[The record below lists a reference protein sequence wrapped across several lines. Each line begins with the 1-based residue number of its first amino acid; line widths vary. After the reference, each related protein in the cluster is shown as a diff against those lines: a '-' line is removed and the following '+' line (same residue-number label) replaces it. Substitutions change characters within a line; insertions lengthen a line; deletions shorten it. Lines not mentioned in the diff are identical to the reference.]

1 MLLSKKNSK
10 KLYSVQL
17 FRAEENK
24 MEEAIVLIASGDE
37 PLGEYL
43 YHQLIDIGGTISRA
57 ARVSELLNKVRGREA
72 DVLLL
77 DSGVEGIP
85 SYDLIPLIKRISSRL
100 PIIALTEDSSLEMSK
115 RVRLEGIFFLAMK
128 PIDPAEIRAAVGDAI
143 KMLSQQAQRR
153 NHKMAKVI
161 ELRPAAEIDLSKVR
175 EICREHAGKRGDLLI
190 VLQKVQGIFGYVP
203 KPTIEVVAQGLGVSA
218 SEIFGVLTFYN
229 RFHLTPR
236 GKHTV
241 RACRGTA
248 CHFKGSGEII
258 ESIRKHLGLE
268 KGDTTKDFLFS
279 LEEVA
284 CLGACGIAPVMTI
297 DEETFGNRTP
307 GLALEAIARYEAAE
321 KVAAE
326 APEEAAEEKKAA

>member
-1 MLLSKKNSK
+1 
-10 KLYSVQL
+10 V
-17 FRAEENK
+17 EEK
-24 MEEAIVLIASGDE
+24 MEEGNVLIVTTDE
-37 PLGEYL
+37 PFGEYL
-43 YHQLIDIGGTISRA
+43 YHQLNDPGWAISRA
-57 ARVSELLNKVRGREA
+57 GGVSELLMKVRGGEG

-77 DSGVEGIP
+77 DSSVEGVP
-85 SYDLIPLIKRISSRL
+85 SYDLISLIKKINSRL
-100 PIIALTEDSSLEMSK
+100 PIIALCEDSSLEMSK

-128 PIDPAEIRAAVGDAI
+128 PIDPAEVRAAVGDAL

-153 NHKMAKVI
+153 ENKMAKVI
-161 ELRPAAEIDLSKVR
+161 EFRPAGEIDLSKVR
-175 EICREHAGKRGDLLI
+175 EVSREHEGKRGDLLI

-203 KPTIEVVAQGLGVSA
+203 KPTVEVVAQILGVST

-268 KGDTTKDFLFS
+268 KGDTTQDFLFS

-284 CLGACGIAPVMTI
+284 CLGACGIAPVMTV
-297 DEETFGNRTP
+297 DEDTFGNRTP
-307 GLALEAIARYEAAE
+307 ALALEAIARYEAAE
-321 KVAAE
+321 KVAEEVPGE
-326 APEEAAEEKKAA
+326 AVEEKKAA

>member
-1 MLLSKKNSK
+1 
-10 KLYSVQL
+10 
-17 FRAEENK
+17 

-43 YHQLIDIGGTISRA
+43 YHQLMDIGGTISRA
-57 ARVSELLNKVRGREA
+57 ARVSELLSKVRGREV
-72 DVLLL
+72 DILLL

-85 SYDLIPLIKRISSRL
+85 SYDLIPLIKRINPRL
-100 PIIALTEDSSLEMSK
+100 PIIALSEDPSLEMSK

-128 PIDPAEIRAAVGDAI
+128 PIDPVEIRAAVGDAI

-153 NHKMAKVI
+153 NYKMAKVI
-161 ELRPAAEIDLSKVR
+161 ELRKAAEIDLSQVR
-175 EICREHAGKRGDLLI
+175 EISNEHAGRRGDLLI
-190 VLQKVQGIFGYVP
+190 VLQKVQGVFGYVP
-203 KPTIEVVAQGLGVSA
+203 KPAIEVVAQVLGVSA

-229 RFHLTPR
+229 RFHLSPR
-236 GKHTV
+236 GKHTI

-248 CHFKGSGEII
+248 CHFNGSAEII
-258 ESIRKHLGLE
+258 ESIRKHFGLE

-297 DEETFGNRTP
+297 DEETFGKRTP
-307 GLALEAIARYEAAE
+307 ALALEAIARYEAAE
-321 KVAAE
+321 KVAGEAPAE
-326 APEEAAEEKKAA
+326 AEEEKKAA